1 MSQTSRLYTP
11 HIMEAADLIP
21 LLEQLEDHVDDLEEV
36 LQPLLERPLSS
47 TTKKLP
53 VLDKAKL
60 HVLITY
66 TLESLLFC
74 TQS

>member
-1 MSQTSRLYTP
+1 
-11 HIMEAADLIP
+11 MEAADLIP